1 MKPENMT
8 ILTVDDTPAN
18 IRLLTHYLEKQ
29 RYQVI
34 TAEDGFE
41 GFKAAIQ
48 YHPDLVL
55 LDVMMP
61 DTDGYEVCE
70 LLKAE
75 EETKDIPVVF
85 LTAKTEVEDRIKGFE
100 LGAADYITKPF
111 NLTEISTRVE
121 TQLKLKTLQE
131 TNLHYRRV
139 WTELQSLANMGIVG
153 NAVVSSFAR
162 LLHEFHKKL
171 ENIQKKVE
179 TDTPVWKTTSAVFKL
194 VEKAVIMVQKW
205 TELIQHITIDKKK
218 LEIGKFIQD
227 SLNFA
232 EEELLESVSIEFNKP
247 EKPYTVMGDYGLLQ
261 QAFATLLTNIARNAD
276 NQENILIKLEQCSLP
291 ENLRKDLK
299 GTVSDSYVRIDI
311 IKEDIKDKGESLK
324 PEMDIFLD
332 GKKNDT
338 TALGLSAVYIIAK
351 EHDGVLDIKRK
362 NGKDITASIFLP
374 SFGT

>member
-29 RYQVI
+29 GYRVI

-111 NLTEISTRVE
+111 NLTEIATRVE

-131 TNLHYRRV
+131 TNTHYRNLWTKFQNMANIGIISEAIINPSV
-139 WTELQSLANMGIVG
+139 HLLTELQ
-153 NAVVSSFAR
+153 
-162 LLHEFHKKL
+162 KKL

-179 TDTPVWKTTSAVFKL
+179 AGQPIEKTMTTISKQIEKL
-194 VEKAVIMVQKW
+194 IAMFQKW
-205 TELIQHITIDKKK
+205 TEFAQHITVEKQKM
-218 LEIGKFIQD
+218 EIAEFIRD
-227 SLNFA
+227 SINFA
-232 EEELLESVSIEFNKP
+232 EEEFIESVNIEFDKP
-247 EKPYTVMGDYGLLQ
+247 EKSYTVMADYALLQ
-261 QAFATLLTNIARNAD
+261 QAFVILLSNIVKSVEE
-276 NQENILIKLEQCSLP
+276 QGKILIQLEQSNLP
-291 ENLRKDLK
+291 KNLKETLK
-299 GTVSDSYVRIDI
+299 NNINDSYLRIDI
-311 IKEDIKDKGESLK
+311 TAEDIQNDGKSLK
-324 PEMDIFLD
+324 PEIDIFLD
-332 GKKNDT
+332 DKKNTPT
-338 TALGLSAVYIIAK
+338 TLALSAAYKIIK
-351 EHDGVLDIKRK
+351 EHDGFLNIKRK
-362 NGKDITASIFLP
+362 HEKDTTASIFLP
-374 SFGT
+374 YHGA